1 MIRRPR
7 RTSQSLLR
15 VAWRL
20 LFVSFLLVP
29 SEPAGAYGILTHQQL
44 IDQSWQSTIVPI
56 LLSRFPSLTPA
67 QLREAHGYAYGGS
80 AIQDLGYY
88 PFANAAFSDLT
99 HYVRSGDF
107 VRSLFRHAHTANEL
121 AFAIGALSHYV
132 GDSIGHSQA
141 TNPAVGIAFPKLSK
155 KYGPSVNYAQGKTA
169 HSQVEWAFDI
179 NQAAKRRLAPYDYVG
194 YVGLNVPRDQLLE
207 AFSETYG
214 FPVRALIKQYGNAL
228 RAYRFGARRFLPG
241 FTYAEALIHHRH
253 FLNDSPGP
261 EFDAYALRTAQLARE
276 ANWDAYR
283 KKPGV
288 GTHLLA
294 GLIVILPKI
303 GAIKMLAIKH
313 PTVTTEDLYIR
324 SVNLSTAALALQLK
338 QLGVPD
344 PAGLTI
350 TNSTMAQAIRR
361 ENAEVTAGRVRVIV
375 PAVASGVTMP
385 AVLLPN
391 LDLDT
396 GQRVVPG
403 GYPLTDKTYAKLL
416 AKVTQDPAQPL
427 PEGLKQDI
435 LNYYADPDAPIS
447 TKRDKKK
454 WALVQKQLQV
464 LTGMPTKPDRD

>member
-1 MIRRPR
+1 
-7 RTSQSLLR
+7 L
-15 VAWRL
+15 L
-20 LFVSFLLVP
+20 LFSFLLAP

-44 IDQSWQSTIVPI
+44 IDQSWESTIVPI

-80 AIQDLGYY
+80 TIQDLGYY
-88 PFANAAFSDLT
+88 PFATAAFSDLT

-107 VRSLFRHAHTANEL
+107 VRSLFRHAHTADEL

-155 KYGPSVNYAQGKTA
+155 KYGPSVNYAQGKSA

-179 NQAAKRRLAPYDYVG
+179 NQAAKRRVAPYDYVG

-214 FPVRALIKQYGNAL
+214 LPVHALIKQYGNAL

-241 FTYAEALIHHRH
+241 FTYAQALIHHRH

-261 EFDAYALRTAQLARE
+261 EFDAYVLRTAQLARE
-276 ANWDAYR
+276 ANWDGYR

-313 PTVTTEDLYIR
+313 PTVYTEDLYIK
-324 SVNLSTAALALQLK
+324 SVNLSAAALALQLE

-361 ENAEVTAGRVRVIV
+361 ENAEGIAGRVRTIV

-396 GQRVVPG
+396 GERVVPG

-427 PEGLKQDI
+427 PEALKQDI

-447 TKRDKKK
+447 TRQDKKK
-454 WALVQKQLQV
+454 WARVQKQLQV
-464 LTGMPTKPDRD
+464 LTGMPTEPDRE